1 LIGVGFLATWAMISN
16 LTAHLFLTVW
26 RPFRLGQVVSLL
38 PEDLKGRVVD
48 RTMMFTVLRE
58 ESGATLM
65 IPNNLFF
72 QKIFRVDENR
82 ENRTDAAVSNTY
94 AGDCQLGRANETR
107 PPIT

>member
-1 LIGVGFLATWAMISN
+1 
-16 LTAHLFLTVW
+16 
-26 RPFRLGQVVSLL
+26 VVSLL

-48 RTMMFTVLRE
+48 RTTMFTVLRE

-82 ENRTDAAVSNTY
+82 ENRKDAAVSNTY
-94 AGDCQLGRANETR
+94 AGDCRLVRANETR
-107 PPIT
+107 PPVA